1 MARNI
6 NQQGKGNTAH
16 SVAIAVP
23 SQVTCTG
30 VGGTCLFA
38 VLNPVKFGN
47 CFIAK
52 PTKASNLRARA
63 RKTAAL
69 RMIRRT
75 RRSTVQSRRSLSIQ
89 Q

>member
-6 NQQGKGNTAH
+6 DQQGKGNTAH

-23 SQVTCTG
+23 SQVTCAG
-30 VGGTCLFA
+30 IGGTCLFA
-38 VLNPVKFGN
+38 SLNPARFGS

-52 PTKASNLRARA
+52 PTKASKLRARA

-75 RRSTVQSRRSLSIQ
+75 RRSTVRSRRSISVQ